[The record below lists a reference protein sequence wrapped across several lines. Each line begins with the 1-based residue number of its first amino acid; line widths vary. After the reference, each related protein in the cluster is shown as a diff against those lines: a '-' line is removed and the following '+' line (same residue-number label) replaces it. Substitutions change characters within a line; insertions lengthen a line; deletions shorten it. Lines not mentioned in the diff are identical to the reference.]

1 MGIVIIRKPPTEANA
16 ITVVPAEEGDG
27 FLLYNEDGELVATA
41 LTEEAANS
49 YASILA
55 RGE

>member
-16 ITVVPAEEGDG
+16 MTIVPAEEGEG
-27 FLLYNEDGELVATA
+27 FLIYDENGELVATA
-41 LTEEAANS
+41 LTEEDANS
-49 YASILA
+49 YANVLA